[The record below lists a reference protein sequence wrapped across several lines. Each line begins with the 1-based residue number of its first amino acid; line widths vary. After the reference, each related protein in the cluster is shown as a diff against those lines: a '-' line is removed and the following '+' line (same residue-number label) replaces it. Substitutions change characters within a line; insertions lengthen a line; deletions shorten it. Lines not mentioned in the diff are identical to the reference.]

1 MENTYLKNTWNALR
15 IPLLLDILG
24 SAHMTVFQKH
34 FQRKDDPHTAHKQ
47 RSIAFESKYKIV
59 LFNISGFLYPRNKI
73 WGKLTQLERQVQE
86 IVLVSSRTKTSKI
99 NEPTDPLVLESSDT
113 GLLFIELSQL
123 HVILKVGC
131 KKKWWI
137 FKKVTWKS

>member
-1 MENTYLKNTWNALR
+1 MENTYLKNTWNALH

-24 SAHMTVFQKH
+24 SAHMIVFQKH
-34 FQRKDDPHTAHKQ
+34 FRRKDDPHTAHKQ
-47 RSIAFESKYKIV
+47 RLIAFESKYKIV

-73 WGKLTQLERQVQE
+73 WGKLTQLEKQVQE
-86 IVLVSSRTKTSKI
+86 IVLVSKTSNI

-131 KKKWWI
+131 KKNCEFLRK
-137 FKKVTWKS
+137 